1 MEWRRCCGI
10 HSIGIR
16 RFLAVTHPVASRA
29 CSRTPAALTAACA
42 ALLAA
47 LGAGSAALAQSAL
60 FEARD
65 VAAERFVLVAAP
77 IGNGERSQLNIYEQ
91 IKDTRLCF
99 STSGSSPAQVE
110 PLLGGFDFT
119 GICSR
124 YIDGNG
130 YSLRVGGEDLA
141 SIYRLSVIRQGGDT
155 LLLAAPTKAGAGP
168 EMVVARSGGQASGF
182 LQLVFEPGWKLMRR
196 HFGSRSLGHVY
207 IYRDGWPGAAAGA
220 EPAAPIAEP
229 PVQKASPE
237 PPPQSPSTEPPLQ
250 KPSPEPPVQAPAP
263 SPAPAESPA
272 PQAKQAKKAKQA
284 PVMLTPA
291 TISPDQTPA
300 TSTAKASPRLHPLPP
315 SRRF

>member
-1 MEWRRCCGI
+1 M
-10 HSIGIR
+10 
-16 RFLAVTHPVASRA
+16 LAGFS
-29 CSRTPAALTAACA
+29 
-42 ALLAA
+42 
-47 LGAGSAALAQSAL
+47 AGSAALAQSAL

-77 IGNGERSQLNIYEQ
+77 IGTGERSQLNIYEQ

-130 YSLRVGGEDLA
+130 YSLRVGGDDLA

-168 EMVVARSGGQASGF
+168 EMVVARSGGQGSGF
-182 LQLVFEPGWKLMRR
+182 LQLVFEPGWKLMRP

-207 IYRDGWPGAAAGA
+207 TARHHAARRRVRGRRRGSHRRRRRGVHLR
-220 EPAAPIAEP
+220 E
-229 PVQKASPE
+229 
-237 PPPQSPSTEPPLQ
+237 
-250 KPSPEPPVQAPAP
+250 
-263 SPAPAESPA
+263 
-272 PQAKQAKKAKQA
+272 
-284 PVMLTPA
+284 
-291 TISPDQTPA
+291 
-300 TSTAKASPRLHPLPP
+300 ASPRLTRRGGLRKLGTPP
-315 SRRF
+315 